1 MVIKLGEKFAPTFLF
16 YCLSANVG
24 GIVDKKT
31 VMSHEQNGDFGNAWL
46 KTNSAGSGP
55 FALRAWRASESV
67 ALDANPNA
75 AVQPKVKRLL
85 ILHRPDSS
93 AQLLALQK
101 GDVDIARNL
110 SAEQIKT
117 IQANPDFSTVQASKA
132 QVLFMAMNQSHPNLA
147 KPQVRQ
153 AIKWAIDYKSIAT
166 NITPNIF
173 VEHQAFLP
181 RGLPGALTDLPFK
194 KDVEKAK
201 GLLKEAGLE
210 NGFEI
215 TLDCQNVSPY
225 ADIAQALQADL
236 AAIGIKLNI
245 LPAEFRQVITKTRA
259 RKHELALTRWGSD
272 YMDPNSNAQ
281 TFCEN
286 IDNGDDAR
294 DRTLAWRSS
303 WQNKELTQRSAA
315 AVREQDADARVRDY
329 ERLQRDLQEV
339 GPFAF
344 MLQQVEIAALRK
356 NVSRPG
362 DRAVVRQHQLRGTPE
377 SLSRVKS
384 FAAAVASIPITLF
397 GLVLIT
403 FLIGRVVPI
412 DPVLAVV
419 GDRAPQEV
427 VERTRHEMGLDR
439 PLPEQ
444 FVRYVGDLAQGNLGR
459 SVMTSNPVTTDIARF
474 FPATLE
480 LSSVALVI
488 ATLVGVPLGVYAAVR
503 QGSWIDQVIRVVC
516 LSGHSIPVFVLA
528 LLALLIFYATLGW
541 APGPG
546 RQDVV
551 YQDMVPQVTGVLLID
566 AALAQ
571 DWDALRDAVAHL
583 ALPALVLA
591 AFNMAY
597 IARMTRA
604 FMLESLRGEYIIT
617 ARAKGLLGQ
626 RASSGGTG
634 SAISWSGS

>member
-1 MVIKLGEKFAPTFLF
+1 MLNRRTLLGAAGASPLIWTSAFGTAAAETPKDVIVMALQIDDMISCDPQESFEFSGNEITGNIYEKLIHPDLKDPTKILPKLAEKWETSADGLTTTFHLVAGRKFASGNPVTSEDVVFTLTRAVLLNKAPAFIISQLGFTKDNIAERITAPDPQTVVIKLGEKFAPTFLF

-24 GIVDKKT
+24 GVVDKKT

-110 SAEQIKT
+110 SAEQIKS
-117 IQANPDFSTVQASKA
+117 IQSNPDFSTVQASKA

-173 VEHQAFLP
+173 VEQQAFLP
-181 RGLPGALTDLPFK
+181 KGLPGALTDKPFSK
-194 KDVEKAK
+194 NVDKAK

-286 IDNGDDAR
+286 VDNGDDAR

-339 GPFAF
+339 GPFAI

-356 NVSRPG
+356 NVHGLEIGP
-362 DRAVVRQHQLRGTPE
+362 
-377 SLSRVKS
+377 LSDS
-384 FAAAVASIPITLF
+384 TSYA
-397 GLVLIT
+397 
-403 FLIGRVVPI
+403 
-412 DPVLAVV
+412 
-419 GDRAPQEV
+419 
-427 VERTRHEMGLDR
+427 
-439 PLPEQ
+439 
-444 FVRYVGDLAQGNLGR
+444 DLQKA
-459 SVMTSNPVTTDIARF
+459 
-474 FPATLE
+474 
-480 LSSVALVI
+480 
-488 ATLVGVPLGVYAAVR
+488 
-503 QGSWIDQVIRVVC
+503 
-516 LSGHSIPVFVLA
+516 
-528 LLALLIFYATLGW
+528 
-541 APGPG
+541 
-546 RQDVV
+546 
-551 YQDMVPQVTGVLLID
+551 
-566 AALAQ
+566 
-571 DWDALRDAVAHL
+571 
-583 ALPALVLA
+583 
-591 AFNMAY
+591 
-597 IARMTRA
+597 
-604 FMLESLRGEYIIT
+604 
-617 ARAKGLLGQ
+617 
-626 RASSGGTG
+626 
-634 SAISWSGS
+634 